1 MILKSFTLWMILLI
15 QLAAGMHRV
24 DFSQNEKISHEND
37 YGYINVYLKQLC
49 HSQRNKHIK
58 IQFPYVKFD
67 RQQAREF

>member
-15 QLAAGMHRV
+15 QLAAGIHRV
-24 DFSQNEKISHEND
+24 DFSQND

-49 HSQRNKHIK
+49 HSQLNKHIK